1 MEPILK
7 GKSALVTGASK
18 GLGRA
23 IAIRLAEQGARV
35 AVNYNSSQSEASDV
49 VDSIR
54 EMDEEAVSVKADVS
68 KLDEVV
74 SMVRSV
80 EDSFGRNIDIL
91 VNNAGTTRY
100 SALMDVTEADWDLF
114 FAVNAKGAFFTMQQV
129 AAKMIERGK
138 GGRIINMAS
147 VAGKGFPG
155 TSNPA
160 YAASKGAVI
169 AMSYAASTQLASHDI
184 TVNAICPGPIQTD
197 MAEGVLRARSEAVGI
212 PMEELRRRSIESIPL
227 GRMIPPDDV
236 AKVAAFIAG
245 PGARN
250 ITGQTFNV
258 DGGTLKN

>member
-1 MEPILK
+1 MSLPGEI
-7 GKSALVTGASK
+7 ALVTGA
-18 GLGRA
+18 GNGMGRA
-23 IAIRLAEQGARV
+23 IALEFANEGASIVAADINANAVDAVAAEINDTGGRAI
-35 AVNYNSSQSEASDV
+35 AVEADLG
-49 VDSIR
+49 DMASIGR
-54 EMDEEAVSVKADVS
+54 MTTAAEAFGPVS
-68 KLDEVV
+68 
-74 SMVRSV
+74 
-80 EDSFGRNIDIL
+80 IL

-114 FAVNAKGAFFTMQQV
+114 FAVNAKGSFFTMQQV
-129 AAKMIERGK
+129 AATMIERGK

-169 AMSYAASTQLASHDI
+169 AMSYAASTQLARYNI

-212 PMEELRRRSIESIPL
+212 PLEELRKRNIESIPL